1 MIHLANSVIR
11 AADLWRVLAPI
22 RERTE
27 ARRSVLRRETSP
39 EIWAEGDDKVDSPSG
54 HGRLLELTDEAA
66 GVGLVHVGAEVEL
79 DELVSDRT
87 LREDPELR

>member
-22 RERTE
+22 RERRE

-39 EIWAEGDDKVDSPSG
+39 EIGAERDDKVDSPGG
-54 HGRLLELTDEAA
+54 HGRLLQLADEATC
-66 GVGLVHVGAEVEL
+66 VGLIHVGAEVEL
-79 DELVSDRT
+79 DELVRVRT
-87 LREDPELR
+87 LREDAELR